1 METGKERPIVLVVDD
16 EPINIEVMARGLGK
30 DYEALAATGGK
41 EALDI
46 AARYVPDLIIL
57 DVSMP
62 EMDGYETFRCLKEI
76 EALKNVPVIFV
87 TALGAEEYELHGL
100 ELGAA
105 DYIIKPIKPALV
117 KQRVGNI
124 LELKA
129 KSDLL
134 AERALELQDL
144 NRKLQVEIENVKT
157 LRGLLPIC
165 CVCKKIRDDK
175 GYWNQLEIY
184 ISQNTD
190 AEFSHGYC
198 PECLKKAL
206 DDMDLKR
213 GRTRLK

>member
-1 METGKERPIVLVVDD
+1 MDTSKERPIVLVVDD

-30 DYEALAATGGK
+30 DYEALAATGGR

-46 AARYVPDLIIL
+46 ASRCVPDLIIL

-62 EMDGYETFRCLKEI
+62 EMDGYETFRRLKDI
-76 EALKNVPVIFV
+76 EALINVPVMFV
-87 TALGAEEYELHGL
+87 TALGAEDYELHGL

-105 DYIIKPIKPALV
+105 DYITKPIRPALV
-117 KQRVGNI
+117 RQRVRNI
-124 LELKA
+124 LELRA
-129 KSDLL
+129 KRELL
-134 AERALELQDL
+134 AEQVLELQDL

-175 GYWNQLEIY
+175 GYWNQLELY

-198 PECLKKAL
+198 PECLKKAM
-206 DDMDLKR
+206 DDMELNR
-213 GRTRLK
+213 GRSRLK